1 MEERERRRECWYGQS
16 DNHPTRK
23 GGFYGVLPITHVFI
37 FFLALLPMP
46 CVIKTFVLAALAAV
60 AVGAPVKDGVVAPR

>member
-1 MEERERRRECWYGQS
+1 
-16 DNHPTRK
+16 
-23 GGFYGVLPITHVFI
+23 
-37 FFLALLPMP
+37 MP